1 MYIELPP
8 VKVSGN
14 QLLEA
19 IWRRRSIRKYSSKP
33 LTLKQLSVILW
44 AAYGCRDRY
53 CDERNV
59 PSAGGIYP
67 VKIYIVVGRN
77 GVEGLDAG
85 VYQYDE
91 ERHGL
96 VEARSGDY
104 RVDLYYACLEQEWVR
119 DAPVSI
125 VIVADPKPTFLV
137 YRDRAERYIFQESGH
152 IGQNIYLV
160 STMLG
165 LGTVAVG
172 AFYDDEVKKIV
183 GVPREY
189 MALYVMPVGY
199 SGE

>member
-14 QLLEA
+14 QVLEA

-33 LTLKQLSVILW
+33 LMLEQLSIILW
-44 AAYGCRDRY
+44 AAYGCRNRY

-67 VKIYIVVGRN
+67 VKLYVVVGRR
-77 GVEGLDAG
+77 GVEGLNAG
-85 VYQYDE
+85 VYRYDE
-91 ERHGL
+91 ERHVL

-119 DAPVSI
+119 SAPVSI

-160 STMLG
+160 ATMLG

-172 AFYDDEVKKIV
+172 AFYDDEVKKII

-189 MALYVMPVGY
+189 MALYVMPIGY
-199 SGE
+199 PGE